1 MQRIRRFLS
10 TVTSK
15 KNHVEFFT
23 ALLSIPVLLT
33 VILLNLNNLN
43 QQKKSDTSSKPNQII
58 ISLPAQSKEATPIPT
73 KAVCKPGLGTV
84 TIANPH
90 EGDIVSD
97 NPVNFTIYY
106 DPGDYCAAVW
116 SYRINGGRWSDYDDK
131 SIALYD
137 LPSGDIKFDLRVKSV
152 VSGGTETTLTRN
164 ITYKSP
170 KATISPTATV
180 APSPTQQPVT
190 TSPTGTQ

>member
-1 MQRIRRFLS
+1 MQSIKKFLS
-10 TVTSK
+10 GITGK
-15 KNHVEFFT
+15 KHHVEFIT

-43 QQKKSDTSSKPNQII
+43 QQKKQENTSAKPNQII
-58 ISLPAQSKEATPIPT
+58 ISLPAQNKEATPIPT
-73 KAVCKPGLGTV
+73 KPACKPGLGKT

-90 EGDIVSD
+90 EGDTVSD
-97 NPVNFTIYY
+97 YPLNFTIYY

-137 LPSGDIKFDLRVKSV
+137 LPSGEVKFELRVKSV
-152 VSGGTETTLTRN
+152 VNGGEETTLTRN
-164 ITYKSP
+164 ITY
-170 KATISPTATV
+170 ISPRMTPSATPMTTPISTQT
-180 APSPTQQPVT
+180 APSPTSSQ
-190 TSPTGTQ
+190 